1 MARDSLPHETD
12 LETLILEELFTPR
25 SHKTGA
31 SRSNGHGE
39 SALTDALATALGRA
53 LAEASPLDRALFAE
67 ALAPAIAEA
76 LAPALVDAL
85 SPALADALTP
95 ALANALSALFPSKK
109 TTHDAEAP
117 KKAPQDKGPRDSE
130 PPEPNEGARTH
141 DRK

>member
-1 MARDSLPHETD
+1 MARDSLPYEPD
-12 LETLILEELFTPR
+12 LDTLVLEELLTPR

-39 SALTDALATALGRA
+39 SALTDTLATALGRA

-85 SPALADALTP
+85 FPTLADALTP
-95 ALANALSALFPSKK
+95 ALANAFGSLFPAKK
-109 TTHDAEAP
+109 TAQASEAP
-117 KKAPQDKGPRDSE
+117 KKAPQDKGSRDSE
-130 PPEPNEGARTH
+130 PPEPGEGARTH

>member
-12 LETLILEELFTPR
+12 LDTLILEELLTPR
-25 SHKTGA
+25 SHKTGP
-31 SRSNGHGE
+31 SRPNGHDK

-67 ALAPAIAEA
+67 ALAPAIAEV

-95 ALANALSALFPSKK
+95 ALANALGSLFPSRK
-109 TTHDAEAP
+109 TAHDSEAP
-117 KKAPQDKGPRDSE
+117 KKAAQDKGPRDSG
-130 PPEPNEGARTH
+130 PPEPDEGARTH